1 MIHEGAKK
9 KSSDT
14 VPKVAKQKS
23 RQRHSRAPRW
33 VSGTS
38 TDKREEKR
46 AHPAQQQD
54 GEITSSCQALRSW
67 TTKRNSK
74 RRLELERRE
83 PTVSTKPYYLVLLSL
98 LPRRL
103 FM

>member
-1 MIHEGAKK
+1 MIHEGVKK

-14 VPKVAKQKS
+14 VLKVAKQKS

-54 GEITSSCQALRSW
+54 GQITSSCQALRSW
-67 TTKRNSK
+67 LAALPAGALKPAKGGGWNWRGENS
-74 RRLELERRE
+74 L
-83 PTVSTKPYYLVLLSL
+83 
-98 LPRRL
+98 
-103 FM
+103 